1 MKLLRAVLYPAGG
14 TILVLA
20 LTACGPRDL
29 AIDRSEWSAMSPE
42 ERAAV
47 QSEYQEMLNQKETLR
62 QRDRIRGQ
70 TRTLSNRGLGVRPES
85 NNPVK
90 DCCI

>member
-1 MKLLRAVLYPAGG
+1 MTLLRAVLYPTGAML
-14 TILVLA
+14 LVVA

-29 AIDRSEWSAMSPE
+29 AVDRSEWSAMSPE

-47 QSEYQEMLNQKETLR
+47 QSEYQEMLDQKETLR
-62 QRDRIRGQ
+62 QRERIRGQ

>member
-1 MKLLRAVLYPAGG
+1 MRIPPQSAPLLWIALSV
-14 TILVLA
+14 A

-29 AIDRSEWSAMSPE
+29 QVNRETWANMSPE
-42 ERAAV
+42 DRASV
-47 QSEYQEMLNQKETLR
+47 QAEYQEMLDAKEELR

>member
-1 MKLLRAVLYPAGG
+1 MRIVKSAAYAVLLAFVM
-14 TILVLA
+14 VLS
-20 LTACGPRDL
+20 ACGPRDL
-29 AIDRSEWSAMSPE
+29 QIDRKEWANLSPE
-42 ERAAV
+42 EQAAI
-47 QSEYQEMLNQKETLR
+47 QAEYHDMLDAKRELKEK
-62 QRDRIRGQ
+62 DRIRGQ

>member
-1 MKLLRAVLYPAGG
+1 
-14 TILVLA
+14 
-20 LTACGPRDL
+20 
-29 AIDRSEWSAMSPE
+29 
-42 ERAAV
+42 V
-47 QSEYQEMLNQKETLR
+47 QKEYQEMLDQKEMLR